1 MTVTS
6 PAAASIDRD
15 RVAALT
21 ERQRATFRERTA
33 ASSRM
38 FERAAEVMPG
48 GVPSQFQ
55 AGDPWP
61 VYVERGEGARVWD
74 VDGNEYL
81 DFHNGFGVMCV
92 GHANPVIAAA
102 VKAQMDLGT
111 HFAAPTEGSIT
122 VAAELKRRWGLPH
135 WRFTNSGTESTM
147 DAIHL
152 ARAAS
157 GEDVIIKIEG
167 TYHGHHDAVMVS
179 VKPPAELMGDRAHPA
194 SVAYGLGYPEAMVE
208 LTRVVPFNDADALER
223 LLDELEGKVAGVI
236 LEPAMMN
243 VNIVPPVAGYLERV
257 RELTSAHGVTL
268 IFDEVKTGAAVAA
281 GGATELYGVT
291 PDVVCLAKAICGG
304 LPGGAIGVTDELA
317 ALMADGR
324 VRQQGTF
331 NGNPLVMAAAEA
343 TLTEVLT
350 DAAYTKLHAA
360 NKSLM
365 AGCERV
371 IAEYGLPAHT
381 VGMGS
386 KGCVVFSAEP
396 VREYRDYLTKIHH
409 DLSDLAWLYHM
420 NAGIFMTP
428 GRDEEWTLSVL
439 AHRRGSG
446 ALRRGVR
453 DLRARRDRRVV
464 GAAAHGSS
472 RARPAR

>member
-6 PAAASIDRD
+6 PAAARIDRD

-21 ERQRATFRERTA
+21 QRQRAIFRERTA
-33 ASSRM
+33 ASGAT

-61 VYVERGEGARVWD
+61 VYVERGQGARVWD

-102 VKAQMDLGT
+102 VKAQMDAGT

-122 VAAELKRRWGLPH
+122 VAAELRRRWGLPH

-152 ARAAS
+152 ARALA
-157 GEDVIIKIEG
+157 GKDVIVKIEG

-179 VKPPAELMGDRAHPA
+179 VKPPADQMGDRAHPA
-194 SVAYGLGYPEAMVE
+194 SVAYGLGYPAAMVE
-208 LTRVVPFNDADALER
+208 LTRVVPFNDAGALET
-223 LLDELEGKVAGVI
+223 LLDELGDAVAGLI
-236 LEPAMMN
+236 IEPAMMN
-243 VNIVPPVAGYLERV
+243 MNIVPPIAGYLERV
-257 RELTSAHGVTL
+257 RELTRERGITL

-331 NGNPLVMAAAEA
+331 NGNPLVMAAAQA

-350 DAAYTKLHAA
+350 DEAYAWLHAA
-360 NKSLM
+360 NKTLM

-386 KGCVVFSAEP
+386 KGCVVFSSEP

-420 NAGIFMTP
+420 NNGIFMTP

-439 AHRRGSG
+439 HTDADLARYVEVFE
-446 ALRRGVR
+446 AFAR
-453 DLRARRDRRVV
+453 DVTSA
-464 GAAAHGSS
+464 S
-472 RARPAR
+472 